1 MFRTYA
7 AATLLSAALLTGSA
21 LAQTPPAPKTDT
33 PAASTSSTPSSTQS
47 HQGMWRASKL
57 VGVNVYNDKNE
68 SLGSINDLVMDN
80 SGSIKN
86 VIIGVG
92 GFLGVGERYISVSF
106 DKLKWSNEPVKTAAA
121 PPAGGMDSQRTGTVG
136 STSTTPPSPTA
147 SSTTAKSSADAWY
160 PDHAIL
166 NATKDEVKSMPEF
179 KY

>member
-1 MFRTYA
+1 MFRTCA

-21 LAQTPPAPKTDT
+21 WAQTAPTPRTDT
-33 PAASTSSTPSSTQS
+33 TATSLQS
-47 HQGMWRASKL
+47 QQGLWRASKL
-57 VGVNVYNDKNE
+57 VGVNVYNESNE
-68 SLGSINDLVMDN
+68 SLGSINDLIVDN

-121 PPAGGMDSQRTGTVG
+121 TPPAGGMDSQRTVG
-136 STSTTPPSPTA
+136 STSTTPPGPSS
-147 SSTTAKSSADAWY
+147 SSTMANSTAVKSDAKTWY
-160 PDHAIL
+160 PDHAVL
-166 NATKDEVKSMPEF
+166 SASKDEVKAMPEF